1 MKKLILIAL
10 AFVTLQATAQEQK
23 RDHKKRDHKKESAF
37 KTFTA
42 EEVATIQTKKM
53 TLLLDLDASQQREIQ
68 KINLE
73 KATARKAHIEARKAK
88 KENSTNEKPSK
99 EDRVSKINKMLD
111 AKIANKAKM
120 KQLLNAKQYAKW
132 EKAQSKMDKHHK
144 RKNQKKSH
152 KGEHKRRM

>member
-10 AFVTLQATAQEQK
+10 AFVTLQATAQEQ
-23 RDHKKRDHKKESAF
+23 KRDHKKESAF